1 MIMSKEIEQK
11 AIGGLKE
18 LYIECTK
25 LVCSIY
31 NGDVVNN
38 ITITEY
44 SKGKVEFLPV

>member
-1 MIMSKEIEQK
+1 MSKEIEQK

-44 SKGKVEFLPV
+44 SKGKVEFCL